1 MTSTITCS
9 KMSRLR
15 VLPRA
20 MLGLA
25 ALSAACLDGSSSSS
39 MAVTAPA
46 RLQQALSVVG
56 DLGCQARLVND
67 DGTDVTVD
75 LERADDG
82 VTFSGFLETVPGR
95 YVLELTFSGVVT
107 ASAGDGRRF
116 LGRLRS
122 DDITVVTGDVQSPVF
137 STPLDTIGSDG
148 DDGDEDSDGLGFLD
162 ELILGSSPD
171 SADSDSDSVPDGL
184 DCRPANPVVDFAISS
199 GGTVD
204 DCDADGFIAVDAVF
218 ADSGNDCT
226 DTDPAINPA
235 AEDDCGTIS
244 DQDCNPS
251 TCPVNDAEGPSIRID
266 VPADAGTHGCGM
278 RVTAAVSDPSG
289 VETVFATFV
298 DDPFDTGERI
308 VVMSETA
315 TAGIWQSQP
324 ITAAAGLG
332 FRSGSHQLEVK
343 AFDGTGNSNSVEATF
358 TLVTDGATVTVTGPA
373 VIADAAAD
381 VTFSAQSDDDIVRF
395 VVFSST
401 PSPQAPSTFDFSTQ
415 TIVEELPVTG
425 GTVRLDPATVSARTA
440 VYAVVEDAA
449 GRLSSPTLVDFTSV
463 NNGTARRATCDG
475 DFNATVPVVIVEPPP
490 DAADT
495 VTLQDLLPEAVQ
507 RAVALDATARLSSV
521 VALAIDDSGRV
532 NLGDTG
538 SFIRRWV
545 YRFLKSDGRGI
556 TVTYVSAAFGGTRPT
571 VEDNITDPFDDV
583 DMVAAANPASLQD
596 SDTLIALYTS
606 SGCGAFTG
614 NDSDQLVISRSG
626 ARDQAIIV
634 ANNGSALIVDAAT
647 LEIISPCN

>member
-1 MTSTITCS
+1 MTSTI
-9 KMSRLR
+9 R

-20 MLGLA
+20 LLGLA
-25 ALSAACLDGSSSSS
+25 ALGSSCVGWSPSSSSSS
-39 MAVTAPA
+39 MAVAAPA

-67 DGTDVTVD
+67 EGTDVTVD

-122 DDITVVTGDVQSPVF
+122 DGITVVTGDVQSPVF
-137 STPLDTIGSDG
+137 STPLDTVGGDG

-171 SADSDSDSVPDGL
+171 SGDSDSDSVPDGL
-184 DCRPANPVVDFAISS
+184 DCRPANPVIDFAISS

-235 AEDDCGTIS
+235 ADDDCGTIS

-266 VPADAGTHGCGM
+266 VPVGAGTHGCGM

-298 DDPFDTGERI
+298 DDPFDTAERI

-315 TAGIWQSQP
+315 TAGIWESQP

-332 FRSGSHQLEVK
+332 FRTGSHLLEVK
-343 AFDGTGNSNSVEATF
+343 AFDGTGNSSSVEATF

-415 TIVEELPVTG
+415 TIVEELPITG
-425 GTVRLDPATVSARTA
+425 GIVHLDPATVSARTA

-463 NNGTARRATCDG
+463 SNGTARAATCDG

-490 DAADT
+490 DAGDT
-495 VTLQDLLPEAVQ
+495 VTLQDLLADAVD
-507 RAVALDATARLSSV
+507 RAVAADPTARLSSI
-521 VALAIDDSGRV
+521 VALAIDGSGRV

-538 SFIRRWV
+538 NFTRRWI

-556 TVTYVSAAFGGTRPT
+556 TVTHLSAAFGGTRPT
-571 VEDNITDPFDDV
+571 VEDNIADPFDDV

-596 SDTLIALYTS
+596 SDTLIALYAS
-606 SGCGAFTG
+606 NGCGTFTG

-634 ANNGSALIVDAAT
+634 ANNGPALVVDAAT